1 MLTLMYITNNPV
13 VAQIAEEAGVD
24 RIFVD
29 LETIGKK
36 ERQGGMDTVQS
47 HHTLEDVAS
56 VRQAISSAELLVRSN
71 PIHPESPKEIDTII
85 KNGANVVM
93 LPYFKSANE
102 VVRFIDYVD
111 GRAKTCLLVETAEAV
126 DKIDGILAL
135 DGIDEVYIGLNDLH
149 LAYHKRFMFE
159 LLTDGTVENLRNK
172 ILAKDIPYGFGGV
185 ARVGM
190 GALPAES
197 IIKEHYRLDST
208 RAILSRSFCNTDVIT
223 NPDEIKKVFMSGVKE
238 IRDLE
243 CEIRTH
249 KEYFSNNRQNI
260 ERIISGLTDY

>member
-149 LAYHKRFMFE
+149 LAYHKKFMFE

-208 RAILSRSFCNTDVIT
+208 LAILSRSFCNTDVVT

-243 CEIRTH
+243 CEIRMH
-249 KEYFSNNRQNI
+249 KEYFSKNRQDV
-260 ERIISGLTDY
+260 ERIILELTDY